1 MALYEIAVLGR
12 PTGDQIAALTAQFV
26 RAAAD
31 FKLTIGDT
39 IALSIDPTDFV
50 PNVRTCAAA
59 VFFGYSGGC
68 ALSLNG
74 VVDPVSVPVVPIA
87 STAKAV
93 SNEIPVEL
101 RSLNCLFADTAPPE
115 RIFSAILACLGLLPR
130 QRRVFL
136 SYRRD
141 EATAAAVQLF
151 AELCARQFDVFLD
164 THVIEAGVLF
174 QEALWHEL
182 CTSDVLMMLETPN
195 YFESRWTNAE
205 YGRALAKGIGV
216 VRIQWPDATPS
227 VKTATA
233 SRVELLAEELGA
245 NGMLADS
252 AIQRICIQLEAVR
265 CLSHATR
272 QLSMISAVQ
281 SAIERVEG
289 AFHGIGLN
297 RAIHVSLRSGKQL
310 HVQPVIGVP
319 TAHTLQ
325 YAMEQSGGNGCA
337 VVYDHFGIRPDWLSH
352 LTWLAEQIDGAK
364 WIRQTDC
371 SWEFGGWEAA

>member
-12 PTGDQIAALTAQFV
+12 PTDQQIAEIRGQFEK
-26 RAAAD
+26 AASD
-31 FKLTIGDT
+31 FKLTVGDT
-39 IALSIDPTDFV
+39 IALSVSPTEFV
-50 PNVRTCAAA
+50 PNVRSCAAA
-59 VFFGYSGGC
+59 VFFGYLGGD
-68 ALSLNG
+68 ALSLKG
-74 VVDPVSVPVVPIA
+74 VVDPVCVPIVPVA
-87 STAKAV
+87 STGTAV
-93 SNEIPVEL
+93 SKEIPAEL

-115 RIFSAILACLGLLPR
+115 RIFAAILACLGLLPR

-151 AELCARQFDVFLD
+151 AEMSARQFDVFLD

-174 QEALWHEL
+174 QESLWHEL
-182 CTSDVLMMLETPN
+182 CDSDVLMMLETPS
-195 YFESRWTNAE
+195 YFASRWTNAE

-216 VRIQWPDATPS
+216 VRVQWPDTTPS
-227 VKTATA
+227 SKTATA
-233 SRVELLAEELGA
+233 SRVELLPDELGT
-245 NGMLADS
+245 NGLLADA
-252 AIQRICIQLEAVR
+252 AIQRICVQLEAVR

-297 RAIHVSLRSGKQL
+297 RAIHVSLRSGKPL
-310 HVQPVIGVP
+310 HVQPIIGVP

-325 YAMEQSGGNGCA
+325 NAMEQSGGNNCA
-337 VVYDHFGIRPDWLSH
+337 VVYDHFGIKPDWQSH
-352 LTWLAEQIDGAK
+352 LNWLAAQIAGTR

-371 SWEFGGWEAA
+371 AWEFGGWEAT

>member
-12 PTGDQIAALTAQFV
+12 PTDQQITDLTSQFE
-26 RAAAD
+26 RAARD
-31 FKLTIGDT
+31 FKLKVGDT
-39 IALSIDPTDFV
+39 IALNICPMDFA
-50 PNVRTCAAA
+50 PDVRTCATA
-59 VFFGYSGGC
+59 VFFGYPGGD
-68 ALSLNG
+68 ALSLKG
-74 VVDPVSVPVVPIA
+74 VVDPVSVPILPIA

-93 SNEIPVEL
+93 SNEIPTEL
-101 RSLNCLFADTAPPE
+101 RSLNCLFADSAPPE
-115 RIFSAILACLGLLPR
+115 RIFASILSCLGLLPR

-151 AELCARQFDVFLD
+151 AELCARQFEVFLD

-182 CTSDVLMMLETPN
+182 CDSDVLMMLETPN

-216 VRIQWPDATPS
+216 LRIQWPDSTPS
-227 VKTATA
+227 AKTATA
-233 SRVELLAEELGA
+233 SRVELLPDELSASGV
-245 NGMLADS
+245 LADS
-252 AIQRICIQLEAVR
+252 AIQRICVQLEAVR

-289 AFHGIGLN
+289 TFHGIGLN
-297 RAIHVSLRSGKQL
+297 RSMHISLRSGKQL

-325 YAMEQSGGNGCA
+325 HSMEQSGGNSCA
-337 VVYDHFGIRPDWLSH
+337 VVYDHFGIRSDWVSH
-352 LTWLAEQIDGAK
+352 LNWLAEQIEGAK

-371 SWEFGGWEAA
+371 SWEFGGWEAR